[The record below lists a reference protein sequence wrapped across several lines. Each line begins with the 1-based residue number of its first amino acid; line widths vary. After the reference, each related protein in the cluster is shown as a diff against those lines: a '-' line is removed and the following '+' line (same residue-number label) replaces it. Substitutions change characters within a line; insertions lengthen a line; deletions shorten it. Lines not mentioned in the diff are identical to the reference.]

1 MTRTAYL
8 AASVLAAAAC
18 LLIGLALRKPE
29 AVPARWVE
37 PDDGLEPDPW
47 LSSLLDV
54 PTDPSL
60 AMHYWLEPDPDRCW
74 PGCEHPK
81 RKSWTAP

>member
-18 LLIGLALRKPE
+18 LLTGLALRKPE

-37 PDDGLEPDPW
+37 PDDGLEPDPH
-47 LSSLLDV
+47 LASLL
-54 PTDPSL
+54 
-60 AMHYWLEPDPDRCW
+60 
-74 PGCEHPK
+74 
-81 RKSWTAP
+81 SWTAP